1 MLDSI
6 LESIHAVALPTKT
19 NFRSIRVREVAL
31 FQGPAGWGEF
41 SPFLEYGARE
51 CVPWLV
57 SGIEAA
63 LIVAPLP
70 LRQEIAI
77 TATLPA
83 LNSKEEIAG
92 VLSWY
97 PGCTTVKIKVGSD
110 LHEDLA
116 RIEYVREI
124 LPAAQ
129 LRIDVNGNWSVD
141 YALTAINAIYEGGEL
156 EYVEQPCRT
165 LEELRELKAKLQ
177 IPVLIAGD
185 EVIRKS
191 TRPLA
196 LDLQDAVDI
205 VMLKVAPLGG
215 IERSIEIAQKHGLPV
230 VVSSAMDSA
239 VGISYG
245 LKLAAMLPELRYACG
260 LATGKLLSSDV
271 ANLPIIDGTMA
282 VSSVTPDAEV
292 LNKFAVSP
300 ERLDWWRDRVRETWH
315 AGTQAWVARQGWHW

>member
-1 MLDSI
+1 MCIVD
-6 LESIHAVALPTKT
+6 
-19 NFRSIRVREVAL
+19 VRL
-31 FQGPAGWGEF
+31 GRRG
-41 SPFLEYGARE
+41 R
-51 CVPWLV
+51 
-57 SGIEAA
+57 
-63 LIVAPLP
+63 
-70 LRQEIAI
+70 
-77 TATLPA
+77 
-83 LNSKEEIAG
+83 EEIAG

-116 RIEYVREI
+116 RIEYVREL

-165 LEELRELKAKLQ
+165 LDELRELKSRLH
-177 IPVLIAGD
+177 IPVLVAGD

-191 TRPLA
+191 TDPLA

-215 IERSIEIAQKHGLPV
+215 IRASLEIAEKYGLPV
-230 VVSSAMDSA
+230 VVSSALESA

-245 LKLAAMLPELRYACG
+245 LNLAAALPDLSNG
-260 LATGKLLSSDV
+260 FTVKKTVFSGKAF
-271 ANLPIIDGTMA
+271 ANITVNTSKKKITLKY
-282 VSSVTPDAEV
+282 SV
-292 LNKFAVSP
+292 FA
-300 ERLDWWRDRVRETWH
+300 
-315 AGTQAWVARQGWHW
+315 

>member
-6 LESIHAVALPTKT
+6 LESMHVVALPTKT
-19 NFRSIRVREVAL
+19 NFRSIRVREAAL
-31 FQGPAGWGEF
+31 FQGSSGWGEF
-41 SPFLEYGARE
+41 SPFVEYGARE

-63 LIVAPLP
+63 LTVSPPP
-70 LRQEIAI
+70 LRKEITI
-77 TATLPA
+77 NATLPA
-83 LNSKEEIAG
+83 LNSREEIAG

-97 PGCTTVKIKVGSD
+97 PGCTTVKIKVGAD

-116 RIEYVREI
+116 RIEYVREL

-156 EYVEQPCRT
+156 EYVEQPCQT
-165 LEELRELKAKLQ
+165 LEELRELKSRLH
-177 IPVLIAGD
+177 IPVLVAGD

-191 TRPLA
+191 TEPLA

-215 IERSIEIAQKHGLPV
+215 IQRCLEIAKKYGLPV

-239 VGISYG
+239 VGISFG
-245 LKLAAMLPELRYACG
+245 LRLAAALPELTYACG
-260 LATGKLLSSDV
+260 LATGKLLGGDV
-271 ANLPIIDGTMA
+271 ATLPIIDGTMA
-282 VSSVTPDAEV
+282 VSSVTPDADA
-292 LNKFAVSP
+292 LIAYAVSP
-300 ERLDWWRDRVRETWH
+300 ERLNWWRDRVRATWH
-315 AGTQAWVARQGWHW
+315 AGAQEWSARQGWKW